1 MFLMNFHGLG
11 SPSWSNFL
19 MFLGCLFQDRFL
31 IVLGS
36 VFGVDLGS
44 ILASKS
50 GPNRKKTRLILIS
63 IFDASLAE
71 NDWLFPRRG
80 APRGPLICVRV
91 FKKKQW
97 KGSISTTV
105 LIIVQEKSSTVLIIV
120 QILVKSWLFN
130 IIIQINFTLFL
141 SLFRLLLTFA
151 YHCSDYCWI
160 VDFWLSRAHDL
171 TRPGQ
176 WPGEFPNSGTM

>member
-1 MFLMNFHGLG
+1 MNFHGSG
-11 SPSWSNFL
+11 GPSWPHFL

-36 VFGVDLGS
+36 VFGIDLGS

-50 GPNRKKTRLILIS
+50 DPNRKKTRLILIS

-71 NDWLFPRRG
+71 NDSLFPGRG

-105 LIIVQEKSSTVLIIV
+105 LIIVQEKGSTVLIIV
-120 QILVKSWLFN
+120 QIIVKSWLLT
-130 IIIQINFTLFL
+130 IIIQIIVELFL
-141 SLFRLLLTFA
+141 SLFRFLLTFA
-151 YHCSDYCWI
+151 YHCS
-160 VDFWLSRAHDL
+160 
-171 TRPGQ
+171 
-176 WPGEFPNSGTM
+176 